1 VTLFFKRIADI
12 VLSLI
17 GLIILLP
24 FFLIIA
30 LFIIVNNGFP
40 VFYIQKRVG
49 RYDVDFGLFKFRTM
63 KKNADKAGLLTVGG
77 RDPRITNVGYFL
89 RKYKIDELP
98 QLINV
103 LFGSMSLVGPRP
115 EVRKYV
121 EMYTAEQ
128 KNVLMVKPGITDYA
142 SLSYFEENELLAGSP
157 DPEQTYIKDI
167 MPAKLELNQQYISQM
182 GFGTDL
188 KIIFKTLKRIVS

>member
-1 VTLFFKRIADI
+1 MVKRIFDI
-12 VLSLI
+12 VFSVI
-17 GLIILLP
+17 GLLILSP
-24 FFLIIA
+24 FL
-30 LFIIVNNGFP
+30 LFISLMIIIGSGLP

-63 KKNADKAGLLTVGG
+63 KKKADKAGLLTVGG
-77 RDPRITNVGYFL
+77 RDPRITTIGYYL
-89 RKYKIDELP
+89 RKYKLDELP
-98 QLINV
+98 QLLNV

-128 KNVLMVKPGITDYA
+128 KKVLTVRPGITDYA
-142 SLSYFEENELLAGSP
+142 SLVYFEENDLLAASS
-157 DPEQTYIKDI
+157 DPEKTYIEEV
-167 MPAKLELNQQYISQM
+167 MPVKLEMNQEYISKM

-188 KIIFKTLKRIVS
+188 EIIFKTLKRIIS